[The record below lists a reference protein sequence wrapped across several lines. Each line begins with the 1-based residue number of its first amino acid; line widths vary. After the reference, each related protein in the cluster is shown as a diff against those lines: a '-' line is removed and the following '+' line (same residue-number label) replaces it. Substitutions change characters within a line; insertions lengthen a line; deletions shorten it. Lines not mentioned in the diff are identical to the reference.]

1 MRTPSDNEIDVAMS
15 NQERA
20 AATKRWKEPAR
31 DSGADFL
38 FDVIEIHR
46 QSMLCAWNRWLK
58 FGQPKPMATVYEE
71 MQSTSNAMRQ
81 LHELDIQRRAH
92 ERGKAGR

>member
-1 MRTPSDNEIDVAMS
+1 MARHAGNS
-15 NQERA
+15 
-20 AATKRWKEPAR
+20 WKEPVQSK
-31 DSGADFL
+31 DVADALCWFTQQRNGML
-38 FDVIEIHR
+38 AAWRRWIE
-46 QSMLCAWNRWLK
+46 AD
-58 FGQPKPMATVYEE
+58 GPKPMATVYEE